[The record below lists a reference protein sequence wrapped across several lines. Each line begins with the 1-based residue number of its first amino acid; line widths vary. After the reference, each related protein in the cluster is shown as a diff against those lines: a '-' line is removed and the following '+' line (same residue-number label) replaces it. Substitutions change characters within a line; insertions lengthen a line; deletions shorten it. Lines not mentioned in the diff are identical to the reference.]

1 MGMGTA
7 GIPRESQPS
16 DSKEKHF
23 VIRSA
28 KCVVTLYRVG
38 QKREATNE
46 LMAIILSDLNR
57 FTNLSTGRF
66 LGECAVNWLLTIPP
80 LFAYVAYYLV
90 KR

>member
-1 MGMGTA
+1 
-7 GIPRESQPS
+7 
-16 DSKEKHF
+16 
-23 VIRSA
+23 
-28 KCVVTLYRVG
+28 
-38 QKREATNE
+38 
-46 LMAIILSDLNR
+46 MAIILSDLNR